1 MADYVSTRKCYF
13 PNGVEAPTNVPCSDD
28 EHTSCCDYRDV
39 CLSNGLCVATK
50 NQPYTI
56 SRGSCTN
63 QNWDPG
69 CPEYCREANPS
80 GGSSIVNYTY
90 RNRVSTYCCGT
101 VVNGDNTT
109 ACYDGESPFTIP
121 SGEAVPGYALLGNV
135 TSLNTT
141 TDTNTDI
148 CLPVVKTGN
157 CHETAAGAGVRV
169 PLGCIALISIAW
181 ALWER
186 RKGKKALA
194 AAVASHE
201 AAAVAKAAGT
211 FDNGVYAER
220 TQPVSE
226 LDSRKPVAE
235 LNA

>member
-1 MADYVSTRKCYF
+1 MADYVYTRKCYF

-28 EHTSCCDYRDV
+28 EHTSCC
-39 CLSNGLCVATK
+39 GTTAT
-50 NQPYTI
+50 
-56 SRGSCTN
+56 CTN
-63 QNWDPG
+63 QNWDSG
-69 CPEYCREANPS
+69 CPEYCRGAKPS
-80 GGSSIVNYTY
+80 GGSSIVNYSF

-109 ACYDGESPFTIP
+109 ECYDGESLFTIP
-121 SGEAVPGYALLGNV
+121 SGEAVP
-135 TSLNTT
+135 
-141 TDTNTDI
+141 DTNI
-148 CLPVVKTGN
+148 CVPVVETPEE
-157 CHETAAGAGVRV
+157 CHETAVGAGVGV
-169 PLGCIALISIAW
+169 PLRCIALASIVW

-186 RKGKKALA
+186 RKGKKALD

-201 AAAVAKAAGT
+201 AAAVAKAPGT

-226 LDSRKPVAE
+226 LDSRKPVTG